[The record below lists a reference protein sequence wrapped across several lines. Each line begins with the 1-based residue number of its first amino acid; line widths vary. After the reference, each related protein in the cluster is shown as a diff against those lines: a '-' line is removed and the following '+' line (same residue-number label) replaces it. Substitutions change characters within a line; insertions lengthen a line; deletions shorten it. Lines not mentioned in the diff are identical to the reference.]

1 MFECHFLYEPRMP
14 TGDDYR
20 TKAAELYAK
29 AKMEADT
36 TIQAQLESLA
46 MAYLRLS
53 EQADRN
59 AQNDI
64 TYETPRPEPS
74 LQQQQQPQPDDEKK
88 E

>member
-1 MFECHFLYEPRMP
+1 MP

-20 TKAAELYAK
+20 IKGAELYAK

-74 LQQQQQPQPDDEKK
+74 LQQQPQPDDEKK